1 MAGIKRIKYR
11 DKSGKQKVK
20 YYITFYDEYGKQR
33 TSGKSYPTQ
42 TEARNHLGEYKDCIN
57 DDLTIKQIFNY
68 WKIKTSKYAE
78 TTQYNYKVYY
88 ARYIKHIEHKRYKR
102 LSIMFL
108 QRFIDD
114 IEKTSKYSASYV
126 LKMCRAS
133 VNYLIKKRLLT
144 DNKFNFVD
152 MVKTERQEVH
162 HLDIDLIHKV
172 LDIARKHY
180 DYKTY
185 CILYLFIG
193 TGLRSSELFGL
204 AVDDIDTDKLT
215 VKVNKQC
222 IRGRIKHK
230 TKTDKSNRTIYIF
243 PDLADVMRE
252 YIKTVKGTILFPN
265 QTGGYIDGNNFHRR
279 TWCKI
284 LELAGIDYRVRLHD
298 LRGSYID
305 MVLSRGLS
313 PKFAQNQVGHS
324 KTETTLNV
332 YAQNNRDMVDTARF
346 VINDIFSN
354 KEKNKE
360 KNSEVEKSNVILFPK
375 TRTMRG

>member
-1 MAGIKRIKYR
+1 MAGIKSVKYR
-11 DKSGKQKVK
+11 DKNGKKKVK

-33 TSGKSYPTQ
+33 TSGKSYPTI
-42 TEARNHLGEYKDCIN
+42 TEAKNHLGEYQKRIN
-57 DDLTIKQIFNY
+57 DDLTIKQIFDY
-68 WKIKTSKYAE
+68 WQTKTSKYAD
-78 TTQYNYKVYY
+78 TTQYNYKVHYD
-88 ARYIKHIEHKRYKR
+88 RYIKPIEHKRYKR
-102 LSIMFL
+102 LSIMYL

-114 IEKTSKYSASYV
+114 IEQTSKYSASYV
-126 LKMCRAS
+126 LKMCKSA

-152 MVKTERQEVH
+152 SVKLERQEIH
-162 HLDIDLIHKV
+162 HLDIEQIREV
-172 LDIARKHY
+172 LDVARYQY

-193 TGLRSSELFGL
+193 TGLRSSELFAL
-204 AVDDIDTDKLT
+204 NKSDVDLNNMTIR
-215 VKVNKQC
+215 VNKQC
-222 IRGRIKHK
+222 IRTKLKHK
-230 TKTDKSNRTIYIF
+230 TKTDKSNRVIYIF
-243 PDLADVMRE
+243 PDLADVLRE
-252 YIKTVKGTILFPN
+252 YMQTVTDILFPN
-265 QTGGYIDGNNFHRR
+265 KDGGYMDGNNFNRR
-279 TWCKI
+279 TWKKI
-284 LELAGIDYRVRLHD
+284 KELSGITDRVRLHD

-305 MVLSRGLS
+305 MVLSSGLS

-360 KNSEVEKSNVILFPK
+360 KISEVAKSNVIPFPK
-375 TRTMRG
+375 RQTITG

>member
-1 MAGIKRIKYR
+1 MAGIKRVKYR
-11 DKSGKQKVK
+11 NKDGKHKVK

-33 TSGKSYPTQ
+33 TSGKSYATKS
-42 TEARNHLGEYKDCIN
+42 EAQNHLGDYKDRIN

-68 WKIKTSKYAE
+68 WKTKTSKYAE
-78 TTQYNYKVYY
+78 TTQYNYRVHYD
-88 ARYIKHIEHKRYKR
+88 RYIQPIEHKRYKR
-102 LSIMFL
+102 LSIMYL

-152 MVKTERQEVH
+152 TVKTERQEIH

-204 AVDDIDTDKLT
+204 SVDDIDTEKLT

-222 IRGRIKHK
+222 IRGQIKNK
-230 TKTDKSNRTIYIF
+230 TKTDKSNRVIYIF
-243 PDLADVMRE
+243 PDLANVLAE
-252 YIKTVKGTILFPN
+252 YIKTVKGSILFPN
-265 QTGGYIDGNNFHRR
+265 KTGGYIDGNNFHRR

-284 LELAGIDYRVRLHD
+284 LKIAGIDYRVRLHD

-305 MVLSRGLS
+305 MVLSSGLS
-313 PKFAQNQVGHS
+313 VKFAQNQVGHS

-332 YAQNNRDMVDTARF
+332 YARNNDDMVNTAQF
-346 VINDIFSN
+346 VINDIFSH

-360 KNSEVEKSNVILFPK
+360 KNSVVGKSNIIQFPK
-375 TRTMRG
+375 RQTITG